1 MFIKKYM
8 KYTLL
13 LHFIMLL
20 VSVFIFFTVFGEN
33 MDTSYVTNIL
43 IYIYI
48 LTSFE

>member
-1 MFIKKYM
+1 M

-33 MDTSYVTNIL
+33 MVTPYVTNIL

-48 LTSFE
+48 LTSFK